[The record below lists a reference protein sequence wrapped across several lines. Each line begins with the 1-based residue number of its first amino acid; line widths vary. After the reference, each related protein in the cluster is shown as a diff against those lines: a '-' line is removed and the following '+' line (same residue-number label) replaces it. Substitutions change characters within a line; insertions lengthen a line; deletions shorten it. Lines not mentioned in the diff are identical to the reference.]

1 MKPSCFVI
9 SPFGEPFDDYYAK
22 VYSAAIAKADL
33 EPIRGDEV
41 YSTGA
46 IIDDIFSAIANSTM
60 VLCDATGKNPNVNY
74 ELGVAHAL
82 QKPAIIITQSVAD
95 VPFDYRHLRV
105 IVYDRTKVD
114 WAKQLEVSIHKTI
127 LAVLAD
133 PSRAL
138 AWKPKLEEGQR
149 LEAEPLDGI
158 VISYT
163 PDPSVATLRCRNQ
176 FVHLEARSGDVHP
189 GFKGFFQEIYEDIKK
204 LEDEITDK
212 EFLQLRRIWHDDKNG
227 CISISVDLIHASGSK
242 PSFTESGLQKALH
255 DGYGWYAHQAI
266 NVEARVL
273 ERNIWSD
280 SFFANAPQ
288 FYRNSASAV

>member
-1 MKPSCFVI
+1 MHKKPSCFVI
-9 SPFGEPFDDYYAK
+9 SPFGDPFDDYYAK
-22 VYSAAIAKADL
+22 VYAPAITKADL
-33 EPIRGDEV
+33 APIRGDEV

-46 IIDDIFSAIANSTM
+46 IIDDIFASIQNAVM

-95 VPFDYRHLRV
+95 VPFDYKHLRV
-105 IVYDRTKVD
+105 IVYDRAKVD

-138 AWKPKLEEGQR
+138 AWKPKPESRETPDAASLE
-149 LEAEPLDGI
+149 GI

-163 PDPSVATLRCRNQ
+163 PDPSLATLRFRNQ
-176 FVHLEARSGDVHP
+176 FVHLVARSGDVHP
-189 GFKGFFQEIYEDIKK
+189 GFRGFFAEIYVDVAK

-212 EFLQLRRIWHDDKNG
+212 EFIQLRRIWHDDKNG
-227 CISISVDLIHASGSK
+227 NILISVDLIHASGVK
-242 PSFTESGLQKALH
+242 PTFTGPELEEALH
-255 DGYGWYAHQAI
+255 DGLAWYAHQGI
-266 NVEARVL
+266 NVNARVL

-280 SFFANAPQ
+280 SFFANSPE
-288 FYRNSASAV
+288 FYREE